1 MSRPAAAGLAPGSR
15 LFLALQAT
23 QQGFERARTLP
34 GACFHQKEIFE
45 LERSA
50 LFERAWHPVARSED
64 LAGPGS
70 FHRVDLF
77 GEPLLVTRSESGE
90 LQAFYNV
97 CLHRGS
103 RLVDEAQGVRE
114 QIRCPYH
121 AWCYALDGRLTHVPR
136 QQDKGVPER
145 RLASVAIAEWG
156 GNVML
161 NLDPQAPALE
171 HLWHDLPD
179 LSAYELSSLR
189 RAHREVYEVRANW
202 KLLCE
207 NYSEC
212 YHCPGAHPQLAR
224 ISDYVGGGEQTA
236 AGVSLFGACF
246 NGGPM
251 ALREGVGTMS
261 MSGQSRLPVIESVP
275 AEDRHLVHY
284 YVIYPNLLLSLHPD
298 YVLLHV
304 LTPLSAERTH
314 VSCEWLARPEALD
327 DREGIDDAVQFWDL
341 TNRQDWQ
348 LCERN
353 QAGVRSRA
361 YAPGPYHASEA
372 CVHGF
377 DAWYAGW
384 LQGALASAMA
394 D

>member
-1 MSRPAAAGLAPGSR
+1 MTSPAAAGFTPGSR
-15 LFLALQAT
+15 FYLALGDT
-23 QQGFERARTLP
+23 RREFEHAHTLP
-34 GACFHQKEIFE
+34 GACFHDSQIFR
-45 LERSA
+45 LEQLA

-64 LAGPGS
+64 LAKPGS
-70 FHRVDLF
+70 YRRVELL
-77 GEPLLVTRSESGE
+77 EQPLLLTRAADGE
-90 LQAFYNV
+90 LHAHYNV

-103 RLVDEAQGVRE
+103 RLIDEAQGEVQ

-136 QQDKGVPER
+136 QAEVPQR
-145 RLASVAIAEWG
+145 RLAAVAVAEWQG
-156 GNVML
+156 YVL
-161 NLDPQAPALE
+161 VNLDPSAVPLAQQ
-171 HLWHDLPD
+171 WHDLPD
-179 LSAYELSSLR
+179 LSPYALPSLR
-189 RAHREVYEVRANW
+189 LAHREVYEVRANW

-212 YHCPGAHPQLAR
+212 YHCPGSHPQLAR
-224 ISDYVGGGEQTA
+224 ISDYVGGGDQTA
-236 AGVSLFGACF
+236 PAETHFGESF

-251 ALREGVGTMS
+251 ALRENIGTMS
-261 MSGQSRLPVIESVP
+261 MTGRSRLPSISSVP
-275 AEDRHLVHY
+275 ASDRHLVHY
-284 YVIYPNLLLSLHPD
+284 YVIYPNVLLSLHPD

-304 LTPLSAERTH
+304 LTPMAPNRTR
-314 VSCEWLARPEALD
+314 VSCDWLVLPEALAY
-327 DREGIDDAVQFWDL
+327 REAIEDAVQFWDL

-353 QAGVRSRA
+353 QDGVRARG

-384 LQGALASAMA
+384 LQGALQSATTVQG
-394 D
+394 